1 MIATGSGGQRA
12 PGMLTLRRARAHAV
26 VVILIFSTVY
36 AVGILRRRGLVDGFG
51 HVIGGDLLTP
61 RMAAKIVLDGRGAEL
76 YDFSLQM
83 DYQRAV
89 LAPETIPGHPFIWP
103 PWVALFYTPWAHVP
117 QGPALVMWTACSL
130 ACLVTALLVMA
141 RAAPLTG
148 RHWPSPLLPS
158 LSFYPVL
165 GGLMAGNNSLW
176 SLPIFALMY
185 RALRLGNDATA
196 GALLG
201 LQLYRP
207 QLAVAPLVVFAAK
220 RRWRILV
227 GAAAVGAVCVLLSV
241 LCIGERTPLEWLVL
255 APTHNRLIFEP
266 SMPYALLSMVS
277 AIFLLP
283 LGPEHLTAGMMA
295 GVLASLGLLALLL
308 AMWAGPWEP
317 HAERFALR
325 FAALLVVSPLAAQ
338 YLLLHDLAIL
348 ILAALLLAEHYLAHG
363 PSAGWARARAVLA
376 VLWLTC
382 LVGPP
387 IITRLAPL
395 PLVPLAVLLLGW
407 VVLDT
412 WRAAERRAGHGESP
426 PRHSP
431 PSPPPT
437 P

>member
-1 MIATGSGGQRA
+1 
-12 PGMLTLRRARAHAV
+12 MLTLRRARAHAV
-26 VVILIFSTVY
+26 VVILIFAAVY
-36 AVGILRRRGLVDGFG
+36 AVGVLGRSGLVDGFG

-83 DYQRAV
+83 DYQRAA

-103 PWVALFYTPWAHVP
+103 PWVALFYAPWALVP
-117 QGPALVMWTACSL
+117 QGPALVMWTASSL

-148 RHWPSPLLPS
+148 RHWPSALLLS

-165 GGLMAGNNSLW
+165 EGLMAGNNSLW

-185 RALRLGNDATA
+185 RALRVGNDATA

-227 GAAAVGAVCVLLSV
+227 GAAAVGVVCVLLSV
-241 LCIGERTPLEWLVL
+241 LCIGERTPVEWLVL

-266 SMPYALLSMVS
+266 GMPSALLSMVS

-283 LGPEHLTAGMMA
+283 LGPEHLTAGMIA

-412 WRAAERRAGHGESP
+412 WRAAEMRA
-426 PRHSP
+426 
-431 PSPPPT
+431 
-437 P
+437 

>member
-1 MIATGSGGQRA
+1 
-12 PGMLTLRRARAHAV
+12 MLTLRRARAHAV
-26 VVILIFSTVY
+26 VVILIFAAVY

-83 DYQRAV
+83 DYQRAA

-148 RHWPSPLLPS
+148 SHWPSTLLLS

-165 GGLMAGNNSLW
+165 EGLMAGNNSLW

-185 RALRLGNDATA
+185 RALRSGNDATA

-201 LQLYRP
+201 LQFYRP
-207 QLAVAPLVVFAAK
+207 QLAVAALVVFAAK

-227 GAAAVGAVCVLLSV
+227 GAAAVGMVCMLLSV
-241 LCIGERTPLEWLVL
+241 LCIGARTPLEWLVL

-266 SMPYALLSMVS
+266 GMPYALLSMVS

-283 LGPEHLTAGMMA
+283 LGPEHLTAGMTA

-317 HAERFALR
+317 HAEPFVLR
-325 FAALLVVSPLAAQ
+325 FAALLVVSPLVAQ

-363 PSAGWARARAVLA
+363 PSAGWARVRVVLA
-376 VLWLTC
+376 VLWLAC

-407 VVLDT
+407 AVLDA
-412 WRAAERRAGHGESP
+412 WRAAQARASAW
-426 PRHSP
+426 
-431 PSPPPT
+431 T
-437 P
+437 I

>member
-1 MIATGSGGQRA
+1 
-12 PGMLTLRRARAHAV
+12 
-26 VVILIFSTVY
+26 
-36 AVGILRRRGLVDGFG
+36 
-51 HVIGGDLLTP
+51 
-61 RMAAKIVLDGRGAEL
+61 
-76 YDFSLQM
+76 
-83 DYQRAV
+83 
-89 LAPETIPGHPFIWP
+89 
-103 PWVALFYTPWAHVP
+103 
-117 QGPALVMWTACSL
+117 QGPALVMWTASSL

-148 RHWPSPLLPS
+148 RHWPSALLLS

-165 GGLMAGNNSLW
+165 EGLMAGNNSLW

-185 RALRLGNDATA
+185 RALRVGNDATA

-207 QLAVAPLVVFAAK
+207 QLAVVPWVVFAAK
-220 RRWRILV
+220 PRRRTLV
-227 GAAAVGAVCVLLSV
+227 GAAG
-241 LCIGERTPLEWLVL
+241 
-255 APTHNRLIFEP
+255 
-266 SMPYALLSMVS
+266 
-277 AIFLLP
+277 
-283 LGPEHLTAGMMA
+283 
-295 GVLASLGLLALLL
+295 LGLLCLLL
-308 AMWAGPWEP
+308 PMWAGPWEP

-395 PLVPLAVLLLGW
+395 PL
-407 VVLDT
+407 
-412 WRAAERRAGHGESP
+412 
-426 PRHSP
+426 
-431 PSPPPT
+431 
-437 P
+437 

>member
-1 MIATGSGGQRA
+1 
-12 PGMLTLRRARAHAV
+12 MLTLRRARAYAL
-26 VVILIFSTVY
+26 VVILIFATVY
-36 AVGILRRRGLVDGFG
+36 AVGILRRSGLVDGFG
-51 HVIGGDLLTP
+51 HIIGGDLLTP
-61 RMAAKIVLDGRGAEL
+61 RMAARIVLDGRGAEL

-83 DYQRAV
+83 DYQRAA

-130 ACLVTALLVMA
+130 ACLVTALLVMT

-148 RHWPSPLLPS
+148 RHLPSTLLLS

-165 GGLMAGNNSLW
+165 EGLMAGNNSLW

-185 RALRLGNDATA
+185 RALRVGNDATA

-227 GAAAVGAVCVLLSV
+227 GAAAVGVVCVLLSV
-241 LCIGERTPLEWLVL
+241 LCIGERTPVEWLVL

-266 SMPYALLSMVS
+266 GMPSALLSMVS

-283 LGPEHLTAGMMA
+283 LGPEHLTAGMIA

-412 WRAAERRAGHGESP
+412 WRAAERRA
-426 PRHSP
+426 
-431 PSPPPT
+431 
-437 P
+437 

>member
-1 MIATGSGGQRA
+1 
-12 PGMLTLRRARAHAV
+12 MLTLRRARAYAL
-26 VVILIFSTVY
+26 VVILIFATVY
-36 AVGILRRRGLVDGFG
+36 AVGILRRSGLVDGFG

-61 RMAAKIVLDGRGAEL
+61 RMAARIVLDGRGAEL

-83 DYQRAV
+83 DYQRAA

-103 PWVALFYTPWAHVP
+103 PWVALFYAPWALVP
-117 QGPALVMWTACSL
+117 QGPALVMWTASSL

-148 RHWPSPLLPS
+148 RHLPSTLLLS

-165 GGLMAGNNSLW
+165 EGLMAGNNSLW

-185 RALRLGNDATA
+185 RALRVGNDATA

-227 GAAAVGAVCVLLSV
+227 GAAAVGVVCVLLSV
-241 LCIGERTPLEWLVL
+241 LCIGERTPVEWLVL

-266 SMPYALLSMVS
+266 GMPSALLSMVS

-283 LGPEHLTAGMMA
+283 LGPEHLTAGMIA

-412 WRAAERRAGHGESP
+412 WRAAEMRA
-426 PRHSP
+426 
-431 PSPPPT
+431 
-437 P
+437 

>member
-1 MIATGSGGQRA
+1 
-12 PGMLTLRRARAHAV
+12 MLTLRRARAHAV
-26 VVILIFSTVY
+26 VVILIFAAVY
-36 AVGILRRRGLVDGFG
+36 AVGVLRRRGLVDGFG

-83 DYQRAV
+83 DYQRAA

-148 RHWPSPLLPS
+148 SHWPSTLLFS

-165 GGLMAGNNSLW
+165 EGLMAGNNSLW

-185 RALRLGNDATA
+185 RALRSGNDATA

-201 LQLYRP
+201 LQFYRP
-207 QLAVAPLVVFAAK
+207 QLAVAALVVFAAK

-227 GAAAVGAVCVLLSV
+227 GAAAVGMVCMLLSV
-241 LCIGERTPLEWLVL
+241 LCIGARTPLEWLVL

-266 SMPYALLSMVS
+266 GMPYALLSMVS

-283 LGPEHLTAGMMA
+283 LGPEHLTAGMTA

-317 HAERFALR
+317 HAEPFVLR
-325 FAALLVVSPLAAQ
+325 FAALLVVSPLVAQ

-363 PSAGWARARAVLA
+363 PSAGWARVRVVLA
-376 VLWLTC
+376 VLWLAC

-412 WRAAERRAGHGESP
+412 WRAAQARASAW
-426 PRHSP
+426 
-431 PSPPPT
+431 T
-437 P
+437 I